1 MSATNTTTN
10 YNLPIF
16 IGSDKPAWLV
26 DFNGAMN
33 AIDAQMK
40 TNADAIATKSPI
52 LTFNDTTEIDFT
64 KTGDII
70 TASLA
75 SGVSDKVGR
84 ALVKPISA
92 PAADQIVGVDTNG
105 DQAAFNI
112 GSGIFNDS
120 GTLKA
125 VDLNL
130 TAQAV
135 TLSQISVD
143 TAGFSLNTGTG
154 NFSVAK
160 NADGSIAKI
169 YGRLRVTSTLSA
181 NTSVTLTLPIK
192 VGATGLNDDIIIS
205 PSGVSIKT
213 TPGSSATAAL
223 EFANVIRIAPDGTIK
238 LVGTIGANAVFDMF
252 YFPSL
257 YFIKD
262 FGDVE

>member
-64 KTGDII
+64 KTGDVI

-92 PAADQIVGVDTNG
+92 PAADQIVGIDTNG
-105 DQAAFNI
+105 DQAAFDI
-112 GSGIFNDS
+112 GSGLFNDS

-130 TAQAV
+130 TA
-135 TLSQISVD
+135 TQIKLTDIVVE
-143 TAGFSLNTGTG
+143 TTGFSLTTNTG
-154 NFSVAK
+154 NMAVAK
-160 NADGSIAKI
+160 NADGTIGKI
-169 YGRLRVTSTLSA
+169 YGRLRVTNSTSSNSA
-181 NTSVTLTLPIK
+181 CVLRLPVK
-192 VGATGLNDDIIIS
+192 VAAIDSAIAIS
-205 PSGVSIKT
+205 PAGLSQVTTATSGGPISLT
-213 TPGSSATAAL
+213 TVVNIAT
-223 EFANVIRIAPDGTIK
+223 DGTIK
-238 LVGTIGANAVFDMF
+238 LSATIFANKTMDIYF
-252 YFPSL
+252 FPSL
-257 YFIKD
+257 YFFKD
-262 FGDVE
+262 FGDVG

>member
-64 KTGDII
+64 KTGDVI

-92 PAADQIVGVDTNG
+92 PAADQIVGIDTNG
-105 DQAAFNI
+105 DQAAFDI
-112 GSGIFNDS
+112 GSGLFNDS

-130 TAQAV
+130 TA
-135 TLSQISVD
+135 TQIELTDIVVE
-143 TAGFSLNTGTG
+143 TTGFSLTTNTG
-154 NFSVAK
+154 NMAVAK
-160 NADGSIAKI
+160 NADGPIGKI
-169 YGRLRVTSTLSA
+169 YGRLRVTKSTSSNSA
-181 NTSVTLTLPIK
+181 CVLRLPVK
-192 VGATGLNDDIIIS
+192 VAAIDSAIAIS
-205 PSGVSIKT
+205 PAGLSQVTTATSGGPISLT
-213 TPGSSATAAL
+213 TVVNIAT
-223 EFANVIRIAPDGTIK
+223 DGTIK
-238 LVGTIGANAVFDMF
+238 LSATIFANKTMDIYF
-252 YFPSL
+252 FPSL
-257 YFIKD
+257 YFFKD
-262 FGDVE
+262 FGDVG

>member
-64 KTGDII
+64 KTGDVI

-92 PAADQIVGVDTNG
+92 PAADQIVGIDTNG
-105 DQAAFNI
+105 DQAAFDI
-112 GSGIFNDS
+112 GSGLFNDS

-130 TAQAV
+130 TA
-135 TLSQISVD
+135 TQIELTDIVVE
-143 TAGFSLNTGTG
+143 TTGFSLTTNTG
-154 NFSVAK
+154 NMAVAK
-160 NADGSIAKI
+160 NADGTIGKI
-169 YGRLRVTSTLSA
+169 YGRLRVTNSTSSNSA
-181 NTSVTLTLPIK
+181 CVLRLPVK
-192 VGATGLNDDIIIS
+192 VAAIDSAIAIS
-205 PSGVSIKT
+205 PAGLSQVTTATSGGPISLT
-213 TPGSSATAAL
+213 TVVNIAT
-223 EFANVIRIAPDGTIK
+223 DGTIK
-238 LVGTIGANAVFDMF
+238 LSATIFANKTMDIYF
-252 YFPSL
+252 FPSL
-257 YFIKD
+257 YFFKD
-262 FGDVE
+262 FGDVG